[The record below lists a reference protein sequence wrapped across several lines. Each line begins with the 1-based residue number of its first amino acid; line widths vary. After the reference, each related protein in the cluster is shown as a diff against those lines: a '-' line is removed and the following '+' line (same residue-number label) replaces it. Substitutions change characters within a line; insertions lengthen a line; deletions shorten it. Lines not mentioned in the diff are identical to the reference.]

1 MSESEHSETRSAQQ
15 IDAKLEQYIQ
25 TAKRHY
31 FELIKVL
38 EGQPD
43 EKGALKEDVFI
54 AIVAGRKKATDHLS
68 LIFGEANIPRTT
80 ALELLGLGYENWS
93 RLKNMSESEH
103 PETRSAQQID
113 EGLEQFIEKEKQ
125 HYAEVTKVI
134 DDQPGSEGELM
145 EDKFLATAMGRGKET
160 DAPSPIVSEAHIPR
174 ETALKLLELGYE
186 NWSRLK
192 KI

>member
-1 MSESEHSETRSAQQ
+1 MSESEHS
-15 IDAKLEQYIQ
+15 
-25 TAKRHY
+25 
-31 FELIKVL
+31 
-38 EGQPD
+38 
-43 EKGALKEDVFI
+43 
-54 AIVAGRKKATDHLS
+54 
-68 LIFGEANIPRTT
+68 
-80 ALELLGLGYENWS
+80 
-93 RLKNMSESEH
+93 
-103 PETRSAQQID
+103 ETRSAQQID

-134 DDQPGSEGELM
+134 EDQPGSEGELM